1 MLNKLTRER
10 ILRRFTRG
18 AVGFIAG
25 LLIFFSGTPAFA
37 QGACV
42 AVARIVS
49 AQGFVF
55 VSAPAVPGA
64 PPAAMPLQP
73 IPVSAGTQVDV
84 CAGQTVQS
92 GPRSTAAVLLLLSNQ
107 TIKLDQNTTLTIL
120 AEMPTGQRSVIDLV
134 QGLIR
139 LFNPIGRGLD
149 VRTPFVTAGTEGTEF
164 FVAYDPQTQDT
175 TTGVIEGFVRASTNT
190 ESIRLA
196 PGEIVRAR
204 ANGPFQRLNI
214 VPTDAVRWTIY
225 YPPAIWN
232 LPAAE
237 EAALDPDVRAAW
249 QAWRNGDLS
258 TFAMA
263 LNRIPRQPPDD
274 PQRTPLNAQSLLRFA
289 ALLLVVGQVDE
300 ASAAIDRAETLS
312 SRASLIPLL
321 RSVAAVIG
329 IQFDQAAPAGC
340 RASNSA
346 LPLAQALRA
355 VICVAQNQTDLAL
368 TLSDQAVSGAR
379 QSGDQ
384 TAIVGAAIARSYAL
398 QSAFR
403 LPEARAILL
412 SVASSNDPLVLA
424 RLAEIDLSLG
434 NNLSAR
440 REAQRASE
448 LAPSLGL
455 TSSILGFSALAN
467 YEFSASRAAFERAAA
482 SSPGDPLPHLGLG
495 LLAIRSRNLEEG
507 RREMVIAVA
516 LDPESS
522 VARSYL
528 GRTYAGLRLYPD
540 AFREWSLAE
549 ASDPKDPTASLY
561 RAFAERALNRPAE
574 ALRDIEKSIALND
587 NRAVY
592 RSRLLLDQDLA
603 TRTTGLASVYR
614 DLGFDQLALS
624 EGYKSVSEDPAN
636 PGAHRFLSDSYLA
649 QPRHETASD
658 SELLQSLLLQP
669 LNVQPLRPRLARE
682 GLGVIELQGP
692 FRVGY
697 NEFSPLFASNGLSLL
712 GDAFGGNRGTYGEN
726 LVASG
731 IYNNVSFSAG
741 QFFYRT
747 DGFRDNNQIQRNIE
761 NVLVQVALS
770 DRASV
775 FAEFRH
781 SAFDQGDVDFLFDPN
796 DFNRYGRASQD
807 SSQYRLGGRF
817 EVAPGFTL
825 VGVWTREHSTADL
838 ADPSVN
844 FFVDTKTNGDF
855 GETAIYFSRTQFNV
869 VAGGGY
875 LSSSRTDRY
884 SYFFGAFALDSDTT
898 HKNAWVYATVN
909 PTDNLHVTLGASYD
923 SFRSNN
929 ISAAVL
935 DRDQFNPKIGL
946 IWEIAPGSV
955 LRAAYFEGLKRTVV
969 GGQTI
974 EPTQIAGFNQLFDDV
989 NSTKT
994 KRWGAGFDQKFGE
1007 QLFAGIE
1014 WSQRQ
1019 LEVPGFDATVFPP
1032 VITDQDWGETLARSY
1047 IDWVITDRFS
1057 TNFGL
1062 QWERFVRDPT
1072 GSTIGYFANMDIL
1085 RVPLEFRYFDPSGLL
1100 AFLRTSYV
1108 HQRGRFLQSSPQV
1121 LYSGQSSFA
1130 VVDAGVGWRFP
1141 GRAIIGT
1148 LQVKNLLN
1156 SGFKFQ
1162 DSDAANPAFIP
1173 RRFLL
1178 GRITF
1183 SF

>member
-1 MLNKLTRER
+1 MNYLSRYGPQKRLP
-10 ILRRFTRG
+10 RRLLRG
-18 AVGFIAG
+18 ALGFVASLWI
-25 LLIFFSGTPAFA
+25 IFSGTPAFA
-37 QGACV
+37 QSAC
-42 AVARIVS
+42 APVARIVS
-49 AQGFVF
+49 AQGI
-55 VSAPAVPGA
+55 VSVGAAPGVQ
-64 PPAAMPLQP
+64 PASVRP
-73 IPVSAGTQVDV
+73 GTQTEI
-84 CAGQTVQS
+84 CANQVIET
-92 GPRSTAAVLLLLSNQ
+92 GPRSRADVLLLAPNQ
-107 TIKLDQNTTLTIL
+107 TISVNQNTTINIL
-120 AEMPTGQRSVIDLV
+120 PEAPGQRSLVNLV

-164 FVAYDPQTQDT
+164 FVSYDPQNEET
-175 TTGVIEGFVRASTNT
+175 TAGVIEGFVRASTNT

-196 PGEIVRAR
+196 PGEVVRAR
-204 ANGPFQRLNI
+204 QNGPLQRLN
-214 VPTDAVRWTIY
+214 VAPADAVRWTIY
-225 YPPAIWN
+225 YPAAIWN

-249 QAWRNGDLS
+249 QAWRTGDLS
-258 TFAMA
+258 AFAMA

-274 PQRTPLNAQSLLRFA
+274 PQRTSLNAQSLLRFA

-329 IQFDQAAPAGC
+329 IQLDQAAPPGC

-368 TLSDQAVSGAR
+368 TLSEQALFGAR

-384 TAIVGAAIARSYAL
+384 TAIVGAVIARSYAL

-403 LPEARAILL
+403 LPEARAVLL
-412 SVASSNDPLVLA
+412 TVASSNDPLVFA

-455 TSSILGFSALAN
+455 ASSILGFSALAN
-467 YEFSASRAAFERAAA
+467 YEFSASRTAFERAAA

-549 ASDPKDPTASLY
+549 GSDAKDPTASLY

-603 TRTTGLASVYR
+603 TRTAGLAAVYR

-649 QPRHETASD
+649 LPRHETASD

-682 GLGVIELQGP
+682 GLGILDLQGP
-692 FRVGY
+692 SRIGF
-697 NEFSPLFASNGLSLL
+697 NEFSPAFASNGLSVL
-712 GDAFGGNRGTYGEN
+712 GDAFGGTQGTYGEN
-726 LVASG
+726 LVVSG
-731 IYNNVSFSAG
+731 IRQNFSFSAG
-741 QFFYRT
+741 QFLYQT
-747 DGFRDNNQIQRNIE
+747 DGIRPNNQLRRDIE
-761 NVLVQVALS
+761 DGLVQVALS

-775 FAEFRH
+775 FAEYRH
-781 SAFDQGDVDFLFDPN
+781 SGLESGDVGFLFDPN
-796 DFNRYGRASQD
+796 NFGTDSRASEY

-817 EVAPGFTL
+817 DVAPGVTL
-825 VGVWTREHSTADL
+825 VAVWTRQDLTA
-838 ADPSVN
+838 A
-844 FFVDTKTNGDF
+844 VDYPAVDFAINTEANGDF
-855 GETAIYFSRTQFNV
+855 GEAALYLSRPEFNV

-875 LSSSRTDRY
+875 FAGRRTIDF
-884 SYFFGAFALDSDTT
+884 SDFTLLDADTT
-898 HKNAWVYATVN
+898 HANAWGYATVS
-909 PTDNLHVTLGASYD
+909 PLENLRLTLGASYD
-923 SFRSNN
+923 SYRRN
-929 ISAAVL
+929 AVIGDSL
-935 DRDQFNPKIGL
+935 TRDRLNPKVGL
-946 IWEIAPGSV
+946 TWEIVPGSV
-955 LRAAYFEGLKRTVV
+955 VRAAYFEGLKRTIV

-974 EPTQIAGFNQLFDDV
+974 EPTQIAGFNQLYEESD
-989 NSTKT
+989 STIA
-994 KRWGAGFDQKFGE
+994 KRWGAGFDQKITSR
-1007 QLFAGIE
+1007 LFAGAE
-1014 WSQRQ
+1014 WSQRR
-1019 LEVPGFDATVFPP
+1019 LRVPITGATTFEQNWKEDL
-1032 VITDQDWGETLARSY
+1032 TRSY
-1047 IDWVITDRFS
+1047 LDWVITDRFS
-1057 TNFGL
+1057 ANLDL
-1062 QWERFVRDPT
+1062 QWERLVRDPSGFT
-1072 GSTIGYFANMDIL
+1072 VGDFADTDIV
-1085 RVPLEFRYFDPSGLL
+1085 RVPLEFRYYEPSGMF
-1100 AFLRTSYV
+1100 AVLRTSYV
-1108 HQRGRFLQSSPQV
+1108 HQTGHFLDQLGV
-1121 LYSGQSSFA
+1121 LFSGESNFA
-1130 VVDAGVGWRFP
+1130 VVDAGIGWRIP

-1148 LQVKNLLN
+1148 LQVKNLFN
-1156 SGFKFQ
+1156 TGFRFQ
-1162 DSDAANPAFIP
+1162 DSDPTNPAYVP
-1173 RRFLL
+1173 SRLLL